1 MRATLPLGPA
11 GFVLT
16 VAIGCAGSPTGGT
29 EPVIPVTSMPTLG
42 VMRGMVDLDRGTLEF
57 APIAP
62 GGVPGFQPA
71 IYGDQNVNV
80 RLYNSPVVVDSS
92 TSTWTWTANVGIR
105 NMRAHFV
112 GDEETSVAPLDTMGL
127 YVFFVQ
133 EPVPGQPCGGCFARI
148 ANHQGTMSF
157 DAPNRKYFHWPERL
171 NPTGSALGDTTRVRR
186 TWIFETS
193 AGVRSFSFN
202 VLVAAA
208 WPAPY
213 ETRWKT
219 EYTGDLLPGSSAP
232 TWKTEIWGSGG
243 NTNVGGG
250 ILSLHGN
257 SNGLAM
263 PYRRDPIATTQDAY
277 MHAVARLNGGN
288 SRPAIA
294 LILSDHVKLIGLGI
308 ANGTVGLISNAGLFL
323 PATTASLSTG
333 THQFQLRKYAA
344 DSVVYFVDGMRRGRA
359 SYASLSADNVTTA
372 SGAYAAFGALPTLGG
387 NDSTWDNVIYEI
399 GAVSP

>member
-1 MRATLPLGPA
+1 MRATLPLGL
-11 GFVLT
+11 GIVMT
-16 VAIGCAGSPTGGT
+16 VVIGCAGSTTGSP

-42 VMRGMVDLDRGTLEF
+42 VMRGTVDLDRGTLEF

-62 GGVPGFQPA
+62 AGIPGFSPA

-80 RLYNSPVVVDSS
+80 RLYNSPVVLDSS
-92 TSTWTWTANVGIR
+92 TSTWRWTANVGIR

-133 EPVPGQPCGGCFARI
+133 EPVPGQPCGGGCFARI
-148 ANHQGTMSF
+148 ANYQGTMSF

-171 NPTGSALGDTTRVRR
+171 NPMGSALGDTTRVRH
-186 TWIFETS
+186 TWTFETS

-219 EYTGDLLPGSSAP
+219 EYTGDVLPGSSAP
-232 TWKTEIWGSGG
+232 SWKTEIWGSGG
-243 NTNVGGG
+243 NASVSSG
-250 ILSLHGN
+250 SLFLRGN
-257 SNGLAM
+257 SRGLAM
-263 PYRRDPIATTQDAY
+263 FYRRDPILPTADAY
-277 MHAVARLNGGN
+277 MNAVARLNGGT
-288 SRPAIA
+288 SRPEIA

-308 ANGTVGLISNAGLFL
+308 ANGTVGLISSAGLFL
-323 PATTASLSTG
+323 PGTTASLTSG
-333 THQFQLRKYAA
+333 THEFQLRKYAA
-344 DSVVYFVDGMRRGRA
+344 DSIVYFVDGTRRGGG
-359 SYASLSADNVTTA
+359 SYASLSADGLTTP
-372 SGAYAAFGALPTLGG
+372 SGAYAAFGALPTSAG
-387 NDSTWDNVIYEI
+387 NNSTWDDVIWEI
-399 GAVSP
+399 GVASP